1 MSRDD
6 ASKKLSVVVVA
17 SNDAVALEK
26 TLASLT
32 GAAKSPDTE
41 TIAVCNFDGAVL
53 ASLQQKFP
61 FIKTAVLPKDT
72 SVAALRTRGVQLAN
86 GEIIA
91 FVEDY
96 GFVDDRWLAEIKKA
110 HDSGFSVV
118 GGAIENKCPNRL
130 LNWAVYFFDYGRYMP
145 PLEAGLTA
153 TLSGMNV
160 SYNRKALEKFAETY
174 REGFHETFVHEQLKS
189 SGYELYLAPSA
200 IVYLSKD
207 YKLGATVQSFFA
219 LARSFATR
227 RVVYK
232 TRSKRALL
240 ALGSCL
246 LPVLLPLRTVL
257 CVLPKKKHLLSL
269 VLCVPHLSVLMTGW
283 AAGEF
288 CGYLFGE
295 AANSTK
301 IV

>member
-6 ASKKLSVVVVA
+6 SSKQLSVVVVA
-17 SNDAVALEK
+17 SNDATALEK
-26 TLASLT
+26 TLTSLA
-32 GAAKSPDTE
+32 GAAKSSDTE
-41 TIAVCNFDGAVL
+41 IIAVCNFDGPAL
-53 ASLQQKFP
+53 TSLQQKFP
-61 FIKTAVLPKDT
+61 FIKTAAFPKNI
-72 SVAALRTRGVQLAN
+72 SVAALRTRGVQLSN

-96 GFVDDRWLAEIKKA
+96 GFVDDRWSAEIRKA
-110 HDSGFSVV
+110 HDSDFAVV

-130 LNWAVYFFDYGRYMP
+130 LNWAVYFFDYGKYMP
-145 PLEAGLTA
+145 PLKAGVTT

-160 SYNRKALEKFAETY
+160 SYKRKALEKFADTY
-174 REGFHETFVHEQLKS
+174 RDGFHETFLHEQMKL

-219 LARSFATR
+219 LARSFASR
-227 RVVYK
+227 RVLHK
-232 TRSKRALL
+232 TRSKRAIL
-240 ALGSCL
+240 ALGSFL

-257 CVLPKKKHLLSL
+257 RVVPKKKHLLSL
-269 VLCVPHLSVLMTGW
+269 VLCLPYLSVLMTGW

-301 IV
+301 IG